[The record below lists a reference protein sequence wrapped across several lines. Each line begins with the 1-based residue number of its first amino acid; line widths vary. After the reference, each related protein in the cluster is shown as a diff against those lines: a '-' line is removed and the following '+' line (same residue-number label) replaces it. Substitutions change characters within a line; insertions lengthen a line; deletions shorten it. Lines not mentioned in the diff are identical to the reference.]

1 MGSGESTTRKVSFGV
16 DDEERVRILRGVKLS
31 EDVLQR
37 MKGVANMPPPHAP
50 PSTSSQKDTGT
61 SFSASSSTRPQ
72 QSPQQRAQS
81 SAPPKTSKTTTKV
94 KEEQRKYERQK
105 SILKETETGKEE
117 IIKAMTRERQQTR
130 QDAEKTKQ
138 LVQELQKKE
147 LQLKALDAFYKEQ
160 VALLEK
166 KNMEIY
172 EQSKEQFHQAA
183 SKTESNVSQHRP
195 RVFGPAS
202 SDIDLLQGER
212 TADFKVF
219 GPGQRIHA
227 VYQCCKEEQP
237 GQPWMMKTDAS
248 FSHLIFHHK
257 LLSTYWKT

>member
-37 MKGVANMPPPHAP
+37 MRGVANMPPPRVP

-61 SFSASSSTRPQ
+61 SFSAGSSTRSQ
-72 QSPQQRAQS
+72 QNSQQQTQS
-81 SAPPKTSKTTTKV
+81 KTSKTAKV
-94 KEEQRKYERQK
+94 KEAQRKSELQQ
-105 SILKETETGKEE
+105 SILREMETGKEE
-117 IIKAMTRERQQTR
+117 VIKAMSRERKQTR
-130 QDAEKTKQ
+130 QEAEKAKQ

-172 EQSKEQFHQAA
+172 EQSKQQFHHAA
-183 SKTESNVSQHRP
+183 SKTESHVSTDP
-195 RVFGPAS
+195 VCSG
-202 SDIDLLQGER
+202 LQAQILACYKEN
-212 TADFKVF
+212 
-219 GPGQRIHA
+219 GQQTLRCSELA
-227 VYQCCKEEQP
+227 KEYMRCINAAKRNNQVNH
-237 GQPWMMKTDAS
+237 G
-248 FSHLIFHHK
+248 
-257 LLSTYWKT
+257 

>member
-1 MGSGESTTRKVSFGV
+1 MGSGESATRKVSFGV

-37 MKGVANMPPPHAP
+37 MKGVANMPPPRAP

-61 SFSASSSTRPQ
+61 SFKASSSTRPQ
-72 QSPQQRAQS
+72 QNPQQRAQS
-81 SAPPKTSKTTTKV
+81 STPPKTSKTTTKV

-166 KNMEIY
+166 KNMEMY

-183 SKTESNVSQHRP
+183 SKTESHVRSRSTDPVCLGLQAQIFTCYKENGQQTLRC
-195 RVFGPAS
+195 
-202 SDIDLLQGER
+202 SDL
-212 TADFKVF
+212 A
-219 GPGQRIHA
+219 
-227 VYQCCKEEQP
+227 KEYMRCINAAKRNNLVNH
-237 GQPWMMKTDAS
+237 G
-248 FSHLIFHHK
+248 
-257 LLSTYWKT
+257 

>member
-183 SKTESNVSQHRP
+183 SKTESNVRSRSTDPVCLGLQAQILTCYKENGQQTLRC
-195 RVFGPAS
+195 
-202 SDIDLLQGER
+202 SDL
-212 TADFKVF
+212 A
-219 GPGQRIHA
+219 
-227 VYQCCKEEQP
+227 KEYMRCINAAKRNNLVNH
-237 GQPWMMKTDAS
+237 G
-248 FSHLIFHHK
+248 
-257 LLSTYWKT
+257 

>member
-183 SKTESNVSQHRP
+183 SKTESNVRSRSTDPVCLGLQAQILTCYKENGQQTLRCSDLAKEYMRCINAAKRRSAEGRRTSP
-195 RVFGPAS
+195 DAFG
-202 SDIDLLQGER
+202 
-212 TADFKVF
+212 
-219 GPGQRIHA
+219 GP
-227 VYQCCKEEQP
+227 E
-237 GQPWMMKTDAS
+237 T
-248 FSHLIFHHK
+248 
-257 LLSTYWKT
+257 

>member
-1 MGSGESTTRKVSFGV
+1 MGSGESATRKVSFGV

-37 MKGVANMPPPHAP
+37 MKGVANMPPPRAP

-61 SFSASSSTRPQ
+61 SFKASSSTRPQ
-72 QSPQQRAQS
+72 QNPQQRAQS
-81 SAPPKTSKTTTKV
+81 STPPKTSKTTTKV

-166 KNMEIY
+166 KNMEMY

-183 SKTESNVSQHRP
+183 SKTESHVRSRSTDPVCLGLQAQIFTCYKENGQQTLRCSDLAKEYMRCINAAKRCCTDVSG
-195 RVFGPAS
+195 F
-202 SDIDLLQGER
+202 
-212 TADFKVF
+212 
-219 GPGQRIHA
+219 
-227 VYQCCKEEQP
+227 
-237 GQPWMMKTDAS
+237 
-248 FSHLIFHHK
+248 
-257 LLSTYWKT
+257 